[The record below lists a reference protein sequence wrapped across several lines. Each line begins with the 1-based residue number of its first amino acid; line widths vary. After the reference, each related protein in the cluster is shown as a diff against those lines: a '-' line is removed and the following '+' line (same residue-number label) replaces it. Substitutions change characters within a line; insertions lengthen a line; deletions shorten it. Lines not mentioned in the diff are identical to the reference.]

1 MDSTLLN
8 RITRNPAIL
17 TGKPVIRGMRI
28 SVEQVL
34 KMLARGI
41 SNEEILKE
49 YDMLSSEDISACLL
63 YAAAQIASNEND
75 IAA

>member
-1 MDSTLLN
+1 MDTTLLN

-17 TGKPVIRGMRI
+17 TGKPIIRGMRI

-41 SNEEILKE
+41 SNEDIIKE
-49 YDMLSSEDISACLL
+49 FTVLTPEDIRACIL
-63 YAAAQIASNEND
+63 YAATLMETDKKD

>member
-1 MDSTLLN
+1 MDATLLN
-8 RITRNPAIL
+8 RITRNPAVL

-49 YDMLSSEDISACLL
+49 YEALTIEDISACLL
-63 YAAAQIASNEND
+63 YAATQIATDKKD